1 MVACTMT
8 ESGDGH
14 YRDQNLLCRLLLS
27 GPLTSFICEAESFAT
42 AVDPCQKLLFALQ
55 HVFASAKGTLSMT
68 PIIRDQ
74 EQQPKK
80 QKNIAEG
87 EEPEVKAPAGCD
99 CRRMLNGTWKESTGL
114 EGPPSIQ
121 VEICTPPDTRK

>member
-1 MVACTMT
+1 M
-8 ESGDGH
+8 
-14 YRDQNLLCRLLLS
+14 
-27 GPLTSFICEAESFAT
+27 
-42 AVDPCQKLLFALQ
+42 
-55 HVFASAKGTLSMT
+55 FASAKGTLSMT

-99 CRRMLNGTWKESTGL
+99 YRRMLNGTWKESTGL